1 MSPHRGL
8 RLPRTNRGTQR
19 ILVARAGR
27 AILVENIDAR
37 LGQAVTCLDRLA
49 GERGVARRGDS

>member
-8 RLPRTNRGTQR
+8 RLARTNRGTQR

-37 LGQAVTCLDRLA
+37 LGQAVTCLDRLS
-49 GERGVARRGDS
+49 G